1 MSDAHVAKGVYH
13 SLPRQYAVG
22 RDQFFQLFI
31 KICHEDS
38 CAAISIPQSD
48 EAGVG
53 AGYKP
58 ALSLDKSFSAR

>member
-38 CAAISIPQSD
+38 CAAISISQSD

-53 AGYKP
+53 AG
-58 ALSLDKSFSAR
+58 L